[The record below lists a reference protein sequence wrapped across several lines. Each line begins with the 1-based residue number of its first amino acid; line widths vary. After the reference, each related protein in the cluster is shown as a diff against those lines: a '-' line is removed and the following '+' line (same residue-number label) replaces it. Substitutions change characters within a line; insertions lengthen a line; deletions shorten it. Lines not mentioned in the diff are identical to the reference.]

1 MDDLILVVDDEK
13 DIVDLVE
20 YNLKD
25 AGYRVLTA
33 LDGKTGLQL
42 ARDHKPDLVVLD
54 LMLPEMDG
62 KDVCKE
68 LKREKA
74 TESIPIIM
82 LTAKTS
88 ELDRVVGL
96 ELGADDYVTKPFSPR
111 ELVLRVKNI
120 LRRMRAPQ
128 ETEDR
133 IEVED
138 LVIDVPG
145 YRVFLKGEILDLT
158 PTEFKLL
165 LQLVKNRGKVQTRS
179 KLLNQVWDVKSLDVD
194 TRTIDTHMRRLRQK
208 LENMAE
214 YVETVRGVGYMFRA
228 TSSYN

>member
-1 MDDLILVVDDEK
+1 MEDTILVIDDEK
-13 DIVDLVE
+13 DILDLVE

-25 AGYRVLTA
+25 TGFKVLVCTE
-33 LDGKTGLQL
+33 GRKGLQM
-42 ARDHKPDLVVLD
+42 ARDHKPDLIVLD

-62 KDVCKE
+62 KDVCKQ
-68 LKREKA
+68 LKKDKD
-74 TESIPIIM
+74 TENIPVLM

-120 LRRMRAPQ
+120 LRRMRATQ
-128 ETEDR
+128 ETEDLL
-133 IEVED
+133 EVEK
-138 LVIDVPG
+138 LRIDVPG
-145 YRVFLKGEILDLT
+145 YRVYLNEEILDLT

-208 LENMAE
+208 LGDMAD
-214 YVETVRGVGYMFRA
+214 YIETVRGVGYMFRA
-228 TSSYN
+228 HPGYN